1 MSEYQFYEFKSIDK
15 PLSKEDKE
23 KIATWS
29 SRSNPTNSGV
39 IFTYS
44 YGNFPKSEIDVV
56 EKYFDAMF
64 YISNWG
70 TTRLIFKFPKELI
83 PAVKIKPYCIEY
95 GLALSLKS
103 NYYLLDFIFEDEE
116 GGGGRWIEGEG
127 WLSSLIQ
134 LRDDILN
141 GDYRSLYLI
150 WLKNIMTPID
160 NEWDNMDPDMLEPD
174 IPQNLKELTG
184 PLQDFIE
191 IFDID
196 KDYVEAASENCQTIT
211 NKEIFD
217 YEANIKN
224 LNDIEKHEFIV
235 RLLNNEPL
243 LASKLKMR
251 LKELAG
257 SNKGI
262 DSDNKRRSA
271 GEIAERVKEMRK
283 ARKEQEAKDHQE
295 KQLRKLTELES
306 SQNRLWIKVYQLISE
321 KNTKAYEEAIKILKD
336 LKELSI
342 YKGSLEEYSGRV
354 EEIVNENKRL
364 SGLTGRIS
372 DARLIKPK

>member
-15 PLSKEDKE
+15 PLSKDDKE
-23 KIATWS
+23 KIGTWS
-29 SRSNPTNSGV
+29 SRSNPSSTGA

-44 YGNFPKSEIDVV
+44 YGNFPKSEIEVV

-83 PAVKIKPYCIEY
+83 PAGKIKPYCVEY
-95 GLALSLKS
+95 GLALNLKS
-103 NYYLLDFIFEDEE
+103 NFYLLDLIFEDEE

-127 WLSSLIQ
+127 WLSSLVQ

-141 GDYRSLYLI
+141 GDYRTLYLI

-160 NEWDNMDPDMLEPD
+160 NEWDNMDPEILEPD

-184 PLQDFIE
+184 PLQDLIE

-196 KDYVEAASENCQTIT
+196 KDYVEAAAENCQTIH
-211 NKEIFD
+211 NEEIFD

-224 LNDIEKHEFIV
+224 LNDNEKHEFIV
-235 RLLNNEPL
+235 RLLNNEAL
-243 LASKLKMR
+243 LSSKLKMR
-251 LKELAG
+251 LKEFAG
-257 SNKGI
+257 SNKGVN
-262 DSDNKRRSA
+262 SDNKRRSA

-283 ARKEQEAKDHQE
+283 ARKEREAKERQE
-295 KQLRKLTELES
+295 KHLRKLKDLELN
-306 SQNRLWIKVYQLISE
+306 QTKLWIKVYQLISE
-321 KNTKAYEEAIKILKD
+321 KQSKAYDEAIKILKD
-336 LKELSI
+336 LKELAV
-342 YKGSLEEYSGRV
+342 YKGSLDDYSNKV
-354 EEIVNENKRL
+354 EEINKEYKRL

-372 DARLIKPK
+372 DAKLI